1 MDTHISISDLSVE
14 FRVYGAHGR
23 SLKRR
28 IFSQMSGGEVSAG
41 EGDSITVKALNHIN
55 LELSHGDRVGLIGH
69 NGSGKSTLLRV
80 IAGIYKP
87 TTGSIRTTGTVGA
100 LLDPAAGMDV
110 EATGIENIYL
120 AGYMLGMST
129 AEIDR
134 RIDDISEFTGLGNFI
149 YLPVKTYS
157 AGMYARLAF
166 AISTSI
172 NPDILI
178 IDEGIGAGD
187 DAFMEKARRRTE
199 EMLATSGIFV
209 IATHDQNLIK
219 SFCNRTIRLESGNI
233 VGIDSI

>member
-1 MDTHISISDLSVE
+1 MDTHISIKDLSVE

-41 EGDSITVKALNHIN
+41 EGDSITVKALNHID
-55 LELSHGDRVGLIGH
+55 LEFNHGDRVGLIGH

-120 AGYMLGMST
+120 SGYMLGMT
-129 AEIDR
+129 KAELDER
-134 RIDDISEFTGLGNFI
+134 LDDISEFTGLGNFI

-187 DAFMEKARRRTE
+187 DAFMQKARRRTE
-199 EMLATSGIFV
+199 EMLTTSGIFV

-219 SFCNRTIRLESGNI
+219 SFCNRTIRLEAGNI
-233 VGIDSI
+233 VSIDSI